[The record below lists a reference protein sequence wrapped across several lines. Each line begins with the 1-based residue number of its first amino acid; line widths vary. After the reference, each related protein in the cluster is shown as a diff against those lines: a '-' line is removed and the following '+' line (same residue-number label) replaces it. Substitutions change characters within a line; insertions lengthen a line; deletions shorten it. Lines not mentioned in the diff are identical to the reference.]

1 MQKQKLTQEEHLAA
15 ARHIARQHG
24 MFVVPRG
31 DTLLLYR
38 QTGSPRSALLGRCKN
53 AVAIHSLVKRCA
65 KTEQ

>member
-38 QTGSPRSALLGRCKN
+38 QTGSPRSALLGRRSN
-53 AVAIHSLVKRCA
+53 AADLHSLVKRCA